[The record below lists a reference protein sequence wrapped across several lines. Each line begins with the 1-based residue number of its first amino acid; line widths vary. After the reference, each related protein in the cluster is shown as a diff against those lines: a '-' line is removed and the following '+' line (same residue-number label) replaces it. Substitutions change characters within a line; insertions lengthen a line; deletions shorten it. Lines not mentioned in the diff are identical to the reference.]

1 MDDLDQI
8 KFKQQEQEKDMTA
21 NKLQSA
27 MLQSDN
33 VALKTEK
40 DKLLVEL
47 KETRKLQSV
56 FEKKC
61 AEQIEQLNKLKQEH
75 QEVRKQ
81 NIGADE
87 LAREREDR
95 ISKLK
100 DENLELKEKLEK
112 LDDGGEENAVKT
124 TLATIKKLWWGGL
137 VGFYLKRSCK
147 N

>member
-1 MDDLDQI
+1 M
-8 KFKQQEQEKDMTA
+8 
-21 NKLQSA
+21 
-27 MLQSDN
+27 
-33 VALKTEK
+33 
-40 DKLLVEL
+40 
-47 KETRKLQSV
+47 QSV

-112 LDDGGEENAVKT
+112 LDIEYNTLNISHEKVTEQYEATAKELEDRSEMLHSTNKVRHETEIKLAEEIEKTRSLQDLVKLKDEALGKKGGELED
-124 TLATIKKLWWGGL
+124 LDKKVL
-137 VGFYLKRSCK
+137 
-147 N
+147 